1 MDFPCNQF
9 AHQSPLTDID
19 NAQYCQ
25 LKYEV
30 SFPIFAKIEVNGD
43 NAHPLYEYLKQAKTG
58 LLFSSIKW
66 NFTKFL
72 IDQNGEVVK
81 RYSPQDL
88 PKKIEVDI
96 KVLLEQ
102 NALR

>member
-1 MDFPCNQF
+1 M
-9 AHQSPLTDID
+9 
-19 NAQYCQ
+19 
-25 LKYEV
+25 
-30 SFPIFAKIEVNGD
+30 
-43 NAHPLYEYLKQAKTG
+43 
-58 LLFSSIKW
+58 W